1 MSLQGFAQIMQ
12 ALAQCSRV
20 EKRFFL
26 EVSDHLVG
34 FNDICDVLAQSPLQ
48 RLVVNPTYF
57 VSVREAFRVAAEA
70 CAKYAQET
78 ELINFAENLSKR
90 CEVMRQNYQG
100 CRAKVDQEFMT
111 HYMLADQLQPECANL
126 KQLMA
131 ALRMVIE
138 DDSTAF
144 FSPSIVVPYMSDIHH
159 RRDNILGLEE
169 QLVRVIGQL
178 NMRVDIS
185 D

>member
-126 KQLMA
+126 KYHLS
-131 ALRMVIE
+131 VIKE
-138 DDSTAF
+138 
-144 FSPSIVVPYMSDIHH
+144 
-159 RRDNILGLEE
+159 GLEDSLGFFNTSIHNRPIQEAFAHAAAVENLE
-169 QLVRVIGQL
+169 QSLVNSAANLNTRVGSL
-178 NMRVDIS
+178 D
-185 D
+185 